1 MIPRLLLCAVA
12 AGAAPGA
19 DSPGLVPR
27 PAHLTAGAGALPL
40 TATTALHAAGDGA
53 AVAAWLHD
61 ELARTATAVATPDAG
76 DGADGITLR
85 MDPAL
90 PATGPDWAQTEAY
103 HLVIDAGHAT
113 LTARSAEG
121 LFRGATTLVQLAE
134 QGGGGW
140 CLPALT
146 IDDQPRFRWRGLML
160 DCGRHFFTV
169 AEVERFIDL
178 LALHKFNR
186 FHWHLT
192 EDQGWRIEVK
202 SAPRL
207 TSVGAWRASSP
218 QMGDAG
224 KADGQPYGGYYTQDD
239 IRHVV
244 AHAAARFVTVVPE
257 LEMPGHGCAAIAAY
271 PELGNRDVP
280 GWQDPQVGTHWG
292 VFHHTFAPREETFAF
307 IAKVFDEVLPLFPG
321 AYVHIGGDEA
331 PKDEWQRSAFAQ
343 GVIAEHDLKDAH
355 GLQAWF
361 VKRVEVLLSARGK
374 RLVGWDE
381 IQEGGLSPT
390 ATMMV
395 WRDWKWA
402 KLALASGN
410 SVVMA
415 PTSHTYFDY
424 VQSGTPHQPAFQ
436 CISGWKEH
444 GLDTQRVLSFEPVPD
459 GTPAGQAAQVLGAQG
474 QVWTEYIWSAGKVEY
489 MTWPRACALAE
500 VCWAP
505 PEGRDWAEF
514 QARLGRH
521 LELLDRE
528 QVNYR
533 KDDGAPARSVEAIAA
548 TPHAPLP

>member
-1 MIPRLLLCAVA
+1 MILRLLLFTCAAMTSSVA
-12 AGAAPGA
+12 TSAEAPG
-19 DSPGLVPR
+19 LIPR
-27 PAHLTAGAGALPL
+27 PVHLTPGDGPTMPL
-40 TATTALHAAGDGA
+40 TATTALHAAGAAA
-53 AVAAWLHD
+53 AVATWLRD
-61 ELARTATAVATPDAG
+61 ELARSGAAIAAPDAG
-76 DGADGITLR
+76 DGQDGITLR
-85 MDPAL
+85 LDPGLA
-90 PATGPDWAQTEAY
+90 AVGPDWAQAETY
-103 HLVIDAGHAT
+103 RLTIDAGHAT
-113 LTARSAEG
+113 LTARAPEG

-134 QGGGGW
+134 QTGAGW
-140 CLPALT
+140 RLPALA

-178 LALHKFNR
+178 LALHKLNR

-218 QMGDAG
+218 VMGDAG
-224 KADGQPYGGYYTQDD
+224 KADGQPYGGFYTQDD

-292 VFHHTFAPREETFAF
+292 VFHHTLAPREETFAF
-307 IAKVFDEVLPLFPG
+307 IAKVFDEILPLFPG

-331 PKDEWQRSAFAQ
+331 PKDEWQHSPFAQ
-343 GVIAEHDLKDAH
+343 QVIAEHDLKDAH

-361 VKRVEVLLSARGK
+361 IKRVEGLLTARGK
-374 RLVGWDE
+374 RLIGWDE

-402 KLALASGN
+402 KLALAAGN
-410 SVVMA
+410 AVVMA

-424 VQSGTPHQPAFQ
+424 AQSGTPRA
-436 CISGWKEH
+436 
-444 GLDTQRVLSFEPVPD
+444 LDTQRVFTLEPVPD
-459 GTPAGQAAQVLGAQG
+459 GTPATQVAQVLGAQG
-474 QVWTEYIWSAGKVEY
+474 QVWTESIGSADKVEY

-500 VCWAP
+500 VCWSPA
-505 PEGRDWAEF
+505 EGRDWTDF
-514 QARLGRH
+514 QARLTRH
-521 LELLDRE
+521 LALLDRD

-533 KDDGAPARSVEAIAA
+533 KDDGAPARSSEAMAA
-548 TPHAPLP
+548 TPHPPLP

>member
-1 MIPRLLLCAVA
+1 MILRLLLCAA
-12 AGAAPGA
+12 AAAATGAE
-19 DSPGLVPR
+19 SPALIPR
-27 PAHLTAGAGALPL
+27 PARVTPGDGAAMPL
-40 TATTALHAAGDGA
+40 TAATALHAAGAGA
-53 AVAAWLHD
+53 AVATWLHD
-61 ELARTATAVATPDAG
+61 ELARTGADIAAPDVGAG
-76 DGADGITLR
+76 QDGITLR
-85 MDPAL
+85 LDPGLA
-90 PATGPDWAQTEAY
+90 AAGPDWAQEEAY
-103 HLVIDAGHAT
+103 RLTIGGGRAV

-121 LFRGATTLVQLAE
+121 LFRGATTLVQLATRD
-134 QGGGGW
+134 GAAW
-140 CLPALT
+140 RLPALA

-178 LALHKFNR
+178 LALHKLNR

-218 QMGDAG
+218 LMGDAG
-224 KADGQPYGGYYTQDD
+224 KSDGQPYGGFYTQDD
-239 IRHVV
+239 VRHVV

-292 VFHHTFAPREETFAF
+292 VFHHTLAPREETFAF

-331 PKDEWQRSAFAQ
+331 PKDEWQRSPFAQ
-343 GVIAEHDLKDAH
+343 AVIAEHDLKDAH

-361 VKRVEVLLSARGK
+361 IKRVEALLTARGK

-381 IQEGGLSPT
+381 MQEGGLSPT

-402 KLALASGN
+402 KLALAAGN
-410 SVVMA
+410 AVVMA

-424 VQSGTPHQPAFQ
+424 VQSGTPREPAFQ

-444 GLDTQRVLSFEPVPD
+444 GLDTARVLAFEPVPD
-459 GTPAGQAAQVLGAQG
+459 GTPANQAAQVLGAQG

-500 VCWAP
+500 VCWSPA
-505 PEGRDWAEF
+505 EGRDWAEF
-514 QARLGRH
+514 QARLAQH
-521 LELLDRE
+521 AALLDRE

-533 KDDGAPARSVEAIAA
+533 KDDGSPARSVEAIAA